1 LAVSPRAQ
9 ARIHADAVSPLG
21 QSPDELRARGR
32 LRVGLYEDFAPFSAA
47 GSEGPVGID
56 IDVARLIA
64 ARLGLELEPVL
75 VAAGETVEDDLRNH
89 VWRGTVVDHATV
101 NLLLHVPYA
110 RELQIRNEL
119 AVLVRPYFTESLA
132 LARDPERLPDEDALE
147 GQLIGVELDSLASV
161 RLGRLREQLVHYRRP
176 EEGLAALRTGVIAAF
191 AGLSSQIEAGLGP
204 EQERSRSVP
213 CRVLASP
220 PGPSAPPSAR
230 ARATSAQLWATS
242 WPRPPATVPWLASSP
257 PTAPAS
263 GHPPSPE
270 PTDLRPA
277 SGRHPSGPSP
287 PHPSRESSPCH
298 PHAPLRAAFWPF

>member
-1 LAVSPRAQ
+1 MRLTRRAGLAGLAALAVSPRAQ

-21 QSPDELRARGR
+21 QSPDELRAGGR

-89 VWRGTVVDHATV
+89 VWRGTVVDRSTV

-204 EQERSRSVP
+204 EQERFALGPLPGPGIASWPIGAAVRESARDLGSAVGD
-213 CRVLASP
+213 VLAE
-220 PGPSAPPSAR
+220 AAR
-230 ARATSAQLWATS
+230 DGAIAGIFTAHGAGF
-242 WPRPPATVPWLASSP
+242 RPP
-257 PTAPAS
+257 
-263 GHPPSPE
+263 
-270 PTDLRPA
+270 
-277 SGRHPSGPSP
+277 
-287 PHPSRESSPCH
+287 
-298 PHAPLRAAFWPF
+298 PFA